1 MMFVSAYLF
10 YTLGGN
16 KMLGKEYRSKFNDKA
31 KELVGQMSLEE
42 KVHLM
47 SGRDDTLLSGTER
60 YNKNP
65 YQAAGNERLNIPNVK
80 FVDGP
85 RGVVSGNATAFPV
98 TMARGATFDNKL
110 EEKVGEAIGAEVR
123 ASGGNLFAGVC
134 MNMPYNPG
142 WGRSQE
148 VYGEDT
154 FALGSMAKSLIT
166 GVQKQHVMACVKH
179 FAFNSMENA
188 RFKIN
193 VTASMRTEREQYLS
207 HFKDAVDAGAASI
220 MSSYNHYK
228 GSYAGH
234 SDYLLN
240 KVLKEEWGFDGFVM
254 SDFIW
259 GVNATAEAANGG
271 QDMEMMRTKYFGS
284 KLVEAVKNGEV
295 KEEVIDNAA
304 VRIVRTVLAFEDGAP
319 TFDKSVIAGKEHVD
333 LARKVAQ
340 EAITLM
346 KNKNNVLPIANSAK
360 TILVIGKLAES
371 DNIGDHGSSRV
382 YPSTTVSPLEG
393 IKEQFSGAKVIFDEG
408 TDPESTKKQ
417 AQNADAVVFVVGY
430 NFDDEG
436 EYTSNDQSDEALF
449 DDNGDDAESS
459 TGFAKGGDRRTL
471 NLHQI
476 DIDLINEVGPVNDN
490 STVILIGGNT
500 ILTHAWQDSVSA
512 ILNAY
517 YPGMEGGHAIADI
530 LSGQVNPSGKLPFAV
545 PADEKY
551 LPSIDWEATEIE
563 YGYLNGY
570 EKLETE
576 KNEIDFAYGSGL
588 SYSTFDISKV
598 EFNRDGDTLIATA
611 NVKNT
616 GSKDGAEVIQ
626 LYIGYDESTLEHAH
640 KALKGFERVELNAG
654 EEKKVTVTVPLE
666 KLAYFDESKNAF
678 LIEKINYD
686 CYLGNS
692 SLNAES
698 NHAKLAIR

>member
-1 MMFVSAYLF
+1 
-10 YTLGGN
+10 
-16 KMLGKEYRSKFNDKA
+16 
-31 KELVGQMSLEE
+31 
-42 KVHLM
+42 
-47 SGRDDTLLSGTER
+47 
-60 YNKNP
+60 
-65 YQAAGNERLNIPNVK
+65 
-80 FVDGP
+80 
-85 RGVVSGNATAFPV
+85 
-98 TMARGATFDNKL
+98 
-110 EEKVGEAIGAEVR
+110 
-123 ASGGNLFAGVC
+123 
-134 MNMPYNPG
+134 
-142 WGRSQE
+142 
-148 VYGEDT
+148 
-154 FALGSMAKSLIT
+154 
-166 GVQKQHVMACVKH
+166 
-179 FAFNSMENA
+179 
-188 RFKIN
+188 
-193 VTASMRTEREQYLS
+193 
-207 HFKDAVDAGAASI
+207 
-220 MSSYNHYK
+220 
-228 GSYAGH
+228 
-234 SDYLLN
+234 
-240 KVLKEEWGFDGFVM
+240 
-254 SDFIW
+254 
-259 GVNATAEAANGG
+259 
-271 QDMEMMRTKYFGS
+271 MMRTKYFGP

-678 LIEKINYD
+678 VIEKINYD